1 MNYPACILQL
11 IDSFSMLPGI
21 GKKSAERLVMN
32 LIKWDESQLN
42 NFSTRLSSLKSDL
55 HFCNECGN
63 FSDGDRCHICLD
75 SKRDHQTICVVE
87 QPSQINV
94 LDQNGVYHG
103 LYHVLGGK
111 LKPLEGV
118 HPKDLNLD
126 KLISRAKSSD
136 IKEVIIALS
145 FDLEGEATASYISEE
160 LNEYVQVSRL
170 STGIPLGADISYA
183 DSATI
188 SAALSRRYRL

>member
-1 MNYPACILQL
+1 
-11 IDSFSMLPGI
+11 MLPGI

-42 NFSTRLSSLKSDL
+42 SFATNLSTLKLNL
-55 HFCNECGN
+55 HFCQDCGN
-63 FSDGDRCHICLD
+63 FSDGGLCHICSD
-75 SKRDHQTICVVE
+75 PKRDHQTICVVE
-87 QPSQINV
+87 QPSQITV
-94 LDQNGVYHG
+94 LDQNGVYRG
-103 LYHVLGGK
+103 IYHVLGGK

-118 HPKDLNLD
+118 HPKDLFMD
-126 KLISRAKSSD
+126 KLVSRAKSSD

-160 LNEYVQVSRL
+160 LSEFVQVSRL

-188 SAALSRRYRL
+188 SAALNRRYRL

>member
-1 MNYPACILQL
+1 
-11 IDSFSMLPGI
+11 MLPGI

-32 LIKWDESQLN
+32 LIQWDESQLN
-42 NFSTRLSSLKSDL
+42 SFATNLSTLKSEL
-55 HFCNECGN
+55 YFCPDCGN
-63 FSDGDRCHICLD
+63 FSDGGLCHICSD
-75 SKRDHQTICVVE
+75 PKRDHQTICVVE

-94 LDQNGVYHG
+94 LDQNGVYRG
-103 LYHVLGGK
+103 IYHVLGGK

-118 HPKDLNLD
+118 HPKDLSMDQLV
-126 KLISRAKSSD
+126 SRANSSD

-160 LNEYVQVSRL
+160 LKGIVQVSRL

-188 SAALSRRYRL
+188 SAALSRRYKL